1 MNNTFRTAWFL
12 ALRYFCRFSK
22 WTTGLIIFVLTLTFL
37 NLVVVSGLLVGL
49 IEGSVLSSKELYTG
63 EIFITPT
70 NQNKYIKKQ
79 NELFNILKN
88 DERIK
93 GYSERYITNARLYKD
108 FNDSLYKRGGETEV
122 IVNAT
127 VTGINVKKEEKFFGL
142 NKKIT
147 DGRWFLDGD
156 TGVVVLGSR
165 LTAKKDDTLFTDE
178 RVLGHVV
185 PGDTIEIKFDGTNTK
200 PKKFKVIGIAQT
212 KKIEYDYGL
221 LIPEK
226 ELRRILGY
234 NVLFGPNNIGVR
246 TKEGA
251 NLTDII
257 KTVKTLTDD
266 SLINVRTSEES
277 IGQYLGNIR
286 KTFSLLGNVIG
297 SISVIVVAVML
308 FIIIFISAITKKKQI
323 GILKGIGISP
333 LILKLSYMFLS
344 LIYTFIGISIGLL
357 IFYFL
362 LKPYFEANPI
372 DFPFSDG
379 ILFVTLYGIATKIIL
394 LFIMAIFAGFL
405 PAHIII
411 KKNTLDSILER

>member
-108 FNDSLYKRGGETEV
+108 FNDSLYKRVGETEV

-127 VTGINVKKEEKFFGL
+127 VTGINVKKEEEFFGL

-165 LTAKKDDTLFTDE
+165 LTAKK
-178 RVLGHVV
+178 R
-185 PGDTIEIKFDGTNTK
+185 
-200 PKKFKVIGIAQT
+200 
-212 KKIEYDYGL
+212 
-221 LIPEK
+221 
-226 ELRRILGY
+226 
-234 NVLFGPNNIGVR
+234 
-246 TKEGA
+246 
-251 NLTDII
+251 
-257 KTVKTLTDD
+257 
-266 SLINVRTSEES
+266 
-277 IGQYLGNIR
+277 
-286 KTFSLLGNVIG
+286 
-297 SISVIVVAVML
+297 
-308 FIIIFISAITKKKQI
+308 
-323 GILKGIGISP
+323 
-333 LILKLSYMFLS
+333 
-344 LIYTFIGISIGLL
+344 
-357 IFYFL
+357 
-362 LKPYFEANPI
+362 
-372 DFPFSDG
+372 
-379 ILFVTLYGIATKIIL
+379 
-394 LFIMAIFAGFL
+394 
-405 PAHIII
+405 
-411 KKNTLDSILER
+411 